1 MPDKPLTEPAC
12 TSLCSKSHELV
23 LKKSA
28 GMVNIVIPTAGTQT
42 TDLRLVY
49 DRYIRYLFLASAVLM
64 SVIVLSIIF
73 FMGQQGLQTF
83 REVSPIEFF
92 LSTKW
97 DPLDEKFGAGSFIV
111 GSVYAAILAVVF
123 GAPLGLAGA
132 VFMAKIAPKRVRDI
146 MRPANDLYVAIPSVV
161 YGYLGLTVLVPF
173 LRDELKLG
181 MGFGLFAAGL
191 ILGIMILP
199 TVISISEDALRSVP
213 SSLEEASIALGATRW
228 QTIWRVLIPTAM
240 PGIMTA
246 VILAM
251 ARAIGETM
259 AVQMVIGNTPLLAN
273 SLFSPTATLTSEI
286 VVEMG
291 NAPFNTAYG
300 NSLFLMA
307 LVLLIM
313 SLLLII
319 VIRGLIRKGEAL

>member
-1 MPDKPLTEPAC
+1 
-12 TSLCSKSHELV
+12 
-23 LKKSA
+23 
-28 GMVNIVIPTAGTQT
+28 MVNTVISNIPQPGA
-42 TDLRLVY
+42 DLRLVY
-49 DRYIRYLFLASAVLM
+49 DRYVRYLLFTSAALM
-64 SVIVLSIIF
+64 SIIVLSIIF

-83 REVSPIEFF
+83 REVSPMEFF
-92 LSTKW
+92 FSTRW
-97 DPLDEKFGAGSFIV
+97 DPLDEKFGGAGFIV
-111 GSVYAAILAVVF
+111 GSVYAAVLAVIF

-132 VFMAKIAPKRVRDI
+132 VFMAKIAPKRVREI

-228 QTIWRVLIPTAM
+228 QTIWKVLIPTAM

-259 AVQMVIGNTPLLAN
+259 AVQMVIGNSPLLAK
-273 SLFSPTATLTSEI
+273 SLFTPTATLTSEI

-307 LVLLIM
+307 LVLLLM
-313 SLLLII
+313 SLLLIV
-319 VIRGLIRKGEAL
+319 VIRGLIRKGVAQ

>member
-1 MPDKPLTEPAC
+1 MEPISNAQAA
-12 TSLCSKSHELV
+12 SS
-23 LKKSA
+23 
-28 GMVNIVIPTAGTQT
+28 
-42 TDLRLVY
+42 RLAY
-49 DRYIRYLFLASAVLM
+49 DRYIRYLFLASAILM
-64 SVIVLSIIF
+64 SVIVLSILF

-83 REVSPIEFF
+83 REVNPVEFF
-92 LSTKW
+92 FSTKW
-97 DPLDEKFGAGSFIV
+97 DPMDEKFGAGSFIA
-111 GSVYAAILAVVF
+111 GSVFVAVLSVLI

-132 VFMAKIAPKRVRDI
+132 IFMAKVAPKRMREI

-173 LRDELKLG
+173 LRDQLHLG
-181 MGFGLFAAGL
+181 IGFGMFAAGL

-213 SSLEEASIALGATRW
+213 ASMEEASIALGATRW
-228 QTIWRVLIPTAM
+228 QTIWRVLVPTAM
-240 PGIMTA
+240 PGILTA
-246 VILAM
+246 IVLAL

-259 AVQMVIGNTPLLAN
+259 AVQMVIGNTPLLAK

-291 NAPFNTAYG
+291 NAPFNSAYG

-307 LVLLIM
+307 VVLLVI
-313 SLLLII
+313 SLFLI
-319 VIRGLIRKGEAL
+319 VAIRALARKEAAV

>member
-1 MPDKPLTEPAC
+1 MDTTAPRPRKRLAIFRTADPVLTPLIKAC
-12 TSLCSKSHELV
+12 GYSAILFVIMIFVFLWSEGFAALGEVSLKNLFSARWYPIEEYFGLLPLIGGSLLVTLGAALFAVPIGVLTAVYISVVAPRWMREV
-23 LKKSA
+23 LKP
-28 GMVNIVIPTAGTQT
+28 VIEILG
-42 TDLRLVY
+42 
-49 DRYIRYLFLASAVLM
+49 
-64 SVIVLSIIF
+64 
-73 FMGQQGLQTF
+73 GL
-83 REVSPIEFF
+83 
-92 LSTKW
+92 
-97 DPLDEKFGAGSFIV
+97 
-111 GSVYAAILAVVF
+111 
-123 GAPLGLAGA
+123 
-132 VFMAKIAPKRVRDI
+132 
-146 MRPANDLYVAIPSVV
+146 PSVV
-161 YGYLGLTVLVPF
+161 LGFLGILVLAPF
-173 LRDELKLG
+173 LRKL
-181 MGFGLFAAGL
+181 LD
-191 ILGIMILP
+191 LP
-199 TVISISEDALRSVP
+199 TGLTALAGSILLGAISIPTIVSIAEDALDAVPRSYR
-213 SSLEEASIALGATRW
+213 EGAWALGATRW